1 MKIRTSFVSNSSSS
15 SFIIATTDREDVVR
29 RLEKYI
35 PVDGEK
41 VGVYTFTEDMP
52 KEQREAQKADMYE
65 KTYTNFTDGQ
75 ADFERFSKRNAWY
88 REKYKS
94 IDDIPEN
101 EKIENGKTY
110 IMTKENIIT
119 DREIKKAIMQ
129 EFNVTSNGHG

>member
-1 MKIRTSFVSNSSSS
+1 MKIRTLFVSNSSSS

-52 KEQREAQKADMYE
+52 KEQREAQKAEMYE

-75 ADFERFSKRNAWY
+75 TDFERFAKKNAWY
-88 REKYKS
+88 REKYQS

-119 DREIKKAIMQ
+119 DHDMIHAIAE
-129 EFNVTSNGHG
+129 EFGVSPRKHG